1 MRLAIGL
8 TVWFSA
14 TTTLMLILMQFGVEL
29 PEFFVL
35 LPVIITMTYYLLPV
49 RWVLILA
56 LFIKSVRANPFERLP
71 RAHGIQVGFVVLVQL
86 VLGLMSVVGLVLLW
100 TETSKIGDRV
110 AGFVFH
116 ACIPLVM
123 LLFLARRS
131 KRMDPVVPGPPVTT
145 P

>member
-1 MRLAIGL
+1 MRFAIGL

-14 TTTLMLILMQFGVEL
+14 TSTLLLILMQSRVEL

-35 LPVIITMTYYLLPV
+35 LPVSVAMTYYLLPV
-49 RWVLILA
+49 RWALILA
-56 LFIKSVRANPFERLP
+56 LLIKSVRANPFERLP
-71 RAHGIQVGFVVLVQL
+71 RAAGIQVGFVVLVQL
-86 VLGLMSVVGLVLLW
+86 VLGLMSVVGLILLW

-116 ACIPLVM
+116 ACLPLVM
-123 LLFLARRS
+123 LLFLARRA
-131 KRMDPVVPGPPVTT
+131 KRMDSVVPAPSAPA